1 MLYSRC
7 QTHSLLA
14 TIAATTLVQATTIS
28 PALLSCL
35 STQLCPSA
43 FSHPSEGSSHSCWH
57 TPLLRITESL
67 SIPLRIKFTIFTLA
81 LRALHHLVPVCL
93 LHLVPAAI

>member
-35 STQLCPSA
+35 STQLCPCA
-43 FSHPSEGSSHSCWH
+43 FSRPSESSP
-57 TPLLRITESL
+57 TPVGTLFCSESL
-67 SIPLRIKFTIFTLA
+67 
-81 LRALHHLVPVCL
+81 RAFPFL
-93 LHLVPAAI
+93 LG